1 MTGSRVTN
9 GGTTGGGMT
18 GVGTGDTS
26 GADRALVDGRPTPR
40 IPVSWGELVDKK
52 TILEI
57 KVERLRASDAVANAK
72 HELVPLI
79 EALHALAP
87 VPDGLAPLEAALR
100 DVNLRLWDIE
110 DAIRRKEAQGS
121 FDAAFIELARA
132 VYRTNDERTRLKRE
146 INTLLHSSIVEE
158 KQYDAY

>member
-1 MTGSRVTN
+1 MTGSRMTN
-9 GGTTGGGMT
+9 GGTTSGDLTGRGMT
-18 GVGTGDTS
+18 
-26 GADRALVDGRPTPR
+26 DGRPSPR

-57 KVERLRASDAVANAK
+57 KVERLRASDAVANAR
-72 HELVPLI
+72 HELVPLT
-79 EALHALAP
+79 EALRALAP

-121 FDAAFIELARA
+121 FDAAFIDLARA
-132 VYRTNDERTRLKRE
+132 VYRTNDERTHLKRE
-146 INTLLHSSIVEE
+146 INTLLRSGIVEE